1 MKKPFLTSTASRL
14 YISCKRIGIY
24 YIHTYVH
31 TYALHTVH
39 TYVLHTVH
47 TYVLL
52 TGPFTNMQTM
62 TEGLPS
68 GHVCSRGV
76 MWSTSVLLV
85 AVKVEDA
92 LHKMLEKHPRVLRQ

>member
-1 MKKPFLTSTASRL
+1 M
-14 YISCKRIGIY
+14 YIRMY
-24 YIHTYVH
+24 YIRTYYMYAICTYVCTTYVH
-31 TYALHTVH
+31 TYVR
-39 TYVLHTVH
+39 TYVRM
-47 TYVLL
+47 YVLL